1 MASIEQKRKHYF
13 ESDLSKS
20 NPDEIHMGLAKVDNP
35 SNYSETPRSRSCLLK
50 RELDEKKISYISYTS
65 RLFLKQVSW
74 LCQSKAAINSHKN
87 NGQPQHIRSPAPQGL
102 TFPPPLEN
110 RKQPVLMFLKQ
121 TVLYKCHY
129 LLRKTYRTNTYWIL
143 LMLFSTLLEEEQIL
157 QQKAHYEASTV

>member
-1 MASIEQKRKHYF
+1 MLLVAVVASIEQKRKHYF

-35 SNYSETPRSRSCLLK
+35 SNCSKTPRSRSCLLK
-50 RELDEKKISYISYTS
+50 RELDENKISYISYTS

-102 TFPPPLEN
+102 TFPPPW
-110 RKQPVLMFLKQ
+110 
-121 TVLYKCHY
+121 
-129 LLRKTYRTNTYWIL
+129 KTESN
-143 LMLFSTLLEEEQIL
+143 LFSYVFKTNGPIQMPLPFEKDIQNKHLMDFSHAI
-157 QQKAHYEASTV
+157 